1 MAKGVKGECILY
13 PCYFNASLSRSEGRR
28 VPRTLG
34 AKGPVI
40 NDIERAL
47 KRANVKYRVDEHH
60 HPAYWIRREGR
71 IIAEWHEKKESLI
84 RKVAQKLEVKR

>member
-47 KRANVKYRVDEHH
+47 KRANVKYRVEDHH

-71 IIAEWHEKKESLI
+71 IIAEWYEKKESLI
-84 RKVAQKLEVKR
+84 KKVAQKLEVKR

>member
-1 MAKGVKGECILY
+1 MVKGVKGECILY

-34 AKGPVI
+34 AKGPAI

-47 KRANVKYRVDEHH
+47 KRANVKYRVEEHH

-84 RKVAQKLEVKR
+84 KKVAQKLEVKR

>member
-1 MAKGVKGECILY
+1 MVKGVKGECILY

-47 KRANVKYRVDEHH
+47 KRANVKFRVEEHH
-60 HPAYWIRREGR
+60 HPAHWMRHEGR

-84 RKVAQKLEVKR
+84 KKVAQKLEVKR